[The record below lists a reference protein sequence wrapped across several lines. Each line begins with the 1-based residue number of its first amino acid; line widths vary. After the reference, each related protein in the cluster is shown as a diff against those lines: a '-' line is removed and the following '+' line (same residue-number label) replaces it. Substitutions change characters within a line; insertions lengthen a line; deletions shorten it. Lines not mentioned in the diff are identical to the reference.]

1 MYPLVGEVNFHTVD
15 VVHFDAGLPCVHC
28 LHLGED
34 GIHVG
39 GGIEVNAVLGDGVV
53 GVGGT
58 ELANGESGLCLAFV
72 CQVAEEEGNA
82 DEGITAIVGGGVD
95 DTAVAFTADDG
106 VGLLHLCHHVH
117 FAYSGSIVLLAV
129 LAGHVAQGAGGRE
142 VAHGVARGV
151 LEDVVCHSDE
161 GVFLTVH
168 LAVFTNEGEAVH
180 VGVNYEAD
188 ILAAF
193 RHEAHDVAQ
202 VLLQWLWVVLE
213 ITCRFSVEG
222 SHIFYA

>member
-1 MYPLVGEVNFHTVD
+1 MLQTVIRGLLGGTKKVGQPVGCPTFFIYMCVVGLFHRIHHVHNLFANLVGCLHCGGFGIDTDDGLGIGLAEVYPLVGEVNLHTVD

-72 CQVAEEEGNA
+72 CQMAEEEGNA
-82 DEGITAIVGGGVD
+82 YEGITAIVGGGVD

-129 LAGHVAQGAGGRE
+129 LAGHVAQGADRKST
-142 VAHGVARGV
+142 R
-151 LEDVVCHSDE
+151 LNS
-161 GVFLTVH
+161 
-168 LAVFTNEGEAVH
+168 
-180 VGVNYEAD
+180 
-188 ILAAF
+188 
-193 RHEAHDVAQ
+193 
-202 VLLQWLWVVLE
+202 
-213 ITCRFSVEG
+213 
-222 SHIFYA
+222 SHRL